1 MNLQISSKVGYF
13 KMTNAFLVYV
23 ICFNE
28 TVLEKWCLDKSV
40 QESES
45 SLECGFVKH
54 TGLTPF
60 KQLAQ

>member
-13 KMTNAFLVYV
+13 KKKNAILVYV
-23 ICFNE
+23 IRFYE

-40 QESES
+40 RESES
-45 SLECGFVKH
+45 GLERGFVKH

-60 KQLAQ
+60 K